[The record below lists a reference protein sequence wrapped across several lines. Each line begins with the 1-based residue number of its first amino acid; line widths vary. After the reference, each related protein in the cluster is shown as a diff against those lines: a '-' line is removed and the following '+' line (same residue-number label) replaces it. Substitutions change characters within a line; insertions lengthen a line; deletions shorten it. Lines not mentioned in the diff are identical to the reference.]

1 MKGFLADNSSEMCTR
16 VAPVFAAMGDR
27 VLDYNW
33 LFSDMSGWDSIFF
46 NYDHCGDGS
55 YYFVRG
61 DVMKKLMSEN
71 RLATM
76 NWGVISG
83 FDKDI
88 DLKDI
93 ISDELPFADGNKEL
107 WTAPLKM
114 MHEKA
119 SVEVIV
125 TDITKLAFMAADD
138 ELVDKV
144 AAAFPRNV
152 DLEGYCTRMMRKREK
167 QAEKEA
173 AEEKKGGF
181 FKKLFG

>member
-1 MKGFLADNSSEMCTR
+1 MKGFLTDNSSEMCTR
-16 VAPVFAAMGDR
+16 VAPVFAAMGDK
-27 VLDYNW
+27 VADYNW
-33 LFSDMSGWDSIFF
+33 LFTDMSGWDSIFAK
-46 NYDHCGDGS
+46 YEHYGDGD
-55 YYFVRG
+55 YYFVKG

-88 DLKDI
+88 DLAEITD
-93 ISDELPFADGNKEL
+93 SDLPFADGNKEL
-107 WTAPLKM
+107 WTAPLKT

-119 SVEVIV
+119 SVEIIV
-125 TDITKLAFMAADD
+125 TDITKLAFKAQDD
-138 ELVDKV
+138 ELVDTVVK
-144 AAAFPRNV
+144 AFPRSV

-167 QAEKEA
+167 TAEKETK
-173 AEEKKGGF
+173 EEKKGGF